1 MLTIRI
7 LETSRDKTDLKCR
20 EIKRYKA
27 LSSLDLMRFLM
38 QRIPELKECLDTD
51 LITFTSIINE
61 SGLNN
66 IFFSWIDSLI
76 RSLNEEKLQLEKE
89 VQASLQKLKE
99 MNEIERRSIEVNAF
113 PKKEELQTWYFR
125 FQLTDSDIEKTHN
138 HILRIET
145 EISKLRKKMEEDS
158 TKLHSIFEAFVKVK
172 NEILGIQIQE
182 SLDEDEQMEVE
193 ESHVC
198 E

>member
-113 PKKEELQTWYFR
+113 PKKEELP
-125 FQLTDSDIEKTHN
+125 
-138 HILRIET
+138 
-145 EISKLRKKMEEDS
+145 M
-158 TKLHSIFEAFVKVK
+158 
-172 NEILGIQIQE
+172 
-182 SLDEDEQMEVE
+182 
-193 ESHVC
+193 
-198 E
+198 

>member
-1 MLTIRI
+1 MTVCASSMLTIRI

-51 LITFTSIINE
+51 LITFTSNINE

-113 PKKEELQTWYFR
+113 PKKEELQT
-125 FQLTDSDIEKTHN
+125 
-138 HILRIET
+138 
-145 EISKLRKKMEEDS
+145 
-158 TKLHSIFEAFVKVK
+158 
-172 NEILGIQIQE
+172 
-182 SLDEDEQMEVE
+182 
-193 ESHVC
+193 
-198 E
+198 